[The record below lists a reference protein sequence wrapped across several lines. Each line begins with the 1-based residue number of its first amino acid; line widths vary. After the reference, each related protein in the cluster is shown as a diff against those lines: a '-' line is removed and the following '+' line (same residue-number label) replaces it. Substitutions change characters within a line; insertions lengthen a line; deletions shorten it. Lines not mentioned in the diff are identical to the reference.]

1 MEDEARDAAEEHD
14 TTKDDLDLG
23 PQPLAGLLQ
32 RLDLSPN
39 DLVAASGEQLTH
51 KMVARGA
58 KGRRLTKNT
67 MEKLLRALNKAAARG
82 DKPNATYAMADLF
95 NYAPRS

>member
-1 MEDEARDAAEEHD
+1 MDQEARDDDKAAN
-14 TTKDDLDLG
+14 DLDLG
-23 PQPLAGLLQ
+23 PQPLAGLLE
-32 RLDLSPN
+32 RLALSPH

-51 KMVARGA
+51 KMVARGV
-58 KGRRLTKNT
+58 KGRRLTRNT

-82 DKPNATYAMADLF
+82 DQPTTNYALADLF

>member
-1 MEDEARDAAEEHD
+1 MDQADQDDAGTAN
-14 TTKDDLDLG
+14 DLDLG

-32 RLDLSPN
+32 RLGLSPH

-58 KGRRLTKNT
+58 KGRRLTRNT
-67 MEKLLRALNKAAARG
+67 MEKLLRALNKAAAR
-82 DKPNATYAMADLF
+82 DERPPATYALADLF

>member
-1 MEDEARDAAEEHD
+1 
-14 TTKDDLDLG
+14 
-23 PQPLAGLLQ
+23 
-32 RLDLSPN
+32 
-39 DLVAASGEQLTH
+39 
-51 KMVARGA
+51 MVARGA

>member
-1 MEDEARDAAEEHD
+1 MDHEAQDDAAEASE
-14 TTKDDLDLG
+14 LDLG

-32 RLDLSPN
+32 QLALSPS

-58 KGRRLTKNT
+58 KGRRLTRNT
-67 MEKLLRALNKAAARG
+67 MEKLLRALNKAAAR
-82 DKPNATYAMADLF
+82 DARPPATYALADLF